1 MSLVGLT
8 NAEKIWNFIK
18 SKGLNDYS
26 TAGILGN
33 MDAESGLN
41 PQNLQDSCQSKLGMN
56 DATYTNA
63 VDTGIY
69 SKEQFIY
76 DNCGY
81 SICQWTHSSRKKA
94 FYEFT
99 KSNRRSIG
107 DLENALEFF
116 YKELS
121 ESFPGV
127 LQSLKAAT
135 SVREASNII
144 LLKYEC
150 PADQSLSMQNKR
162 ANMAQAYYSRF
173 ASGQTKEV
181 ESIMGYKYFTKGQ
194 AVKVSAHFYSTE
206 FDCHGSGCC
215 TQTIV
220 NEKLIEYLEKIREH
234 FNAPITITSPY
245 RCPIHN
251 SRPSVGGA
259 PSSRHTK
266 GDAADIVV
274 KGVAPR
280 TVAQYAESIGIL
292 GIGLY
297 ETSSDGHFVHID
309 TRDYRSF
316 WYGQSEQP
324 RTTFGAYTGATTNS
338 GVVSSGGN
346 SSGTSVLDTILNR
359 GDFGIAVKKLQEK
372 LIKLGYSCGE
382 CGADGD
388 FGKDTEDA
396 VCEFQR
402 DSSIGVDGI
411 AGSQT
416 LAYLDKAIAALNATV
431 TSGNSVKVT
440 ASALNVRSGAGT
452 NYPAVSYVRN
462 GSICT
467 VVEEKNGWGRIVSP
481 AGWISMEYVE
491 KV

>member
-1 MSLVGLT
+1 MALTGST
-8 NAEKIWNFIK
+8 NATKIWNWLK
-18 SKGLNDYS
+18 SKGFNEYAC
-26 TAGILGN
+26 AGIIAN

-41 PQNLQDSCQSKLGMN
+41 PNNLQDSFQAKLGFT
-56 DATYTNA
+56 DDTYVAAIDSGVYTKDQFAKDNA
-63 VDTGIY
+63 GA
-69 SKEQFIY
+69 FL
-76 DNCGY
+76 
-81 SICQWTHSSRKKA
+81 CQWTWHTRKRA
-94 FYEFT
+94 LYEYV
-99 KSNRRSIG
+99 KSKGVSIG
-107 DLENALEFF
+107 DLERQLEFF

-121 ESFPGV
+121 ENYASL
-127 LQSLKAAT
+127 LQTLKTAT
-135 SVREASNII
+135 SVSEATVAMM
-144 LLKYEC
+144 LKYEC
-150 PADQSLSMQNKR
+150 PYDQSVSAQNRRTAIGQKYY
-162 ANMAQAYYSRF
+162 AQFVTNKTGGAIS
-173 ASGQTKEV
+173 
-181 ESIMGYKYFTKGQ
+181 MGYKYFTKGQ
-194 AVKVSAHFYSTE
+194 AVKVSEHFFSTE

-220 NEKLIEYLEKIREH
+220 NERLIEYLEKIRKH

-259 PSSRHTK
+259 PGSRHTK

-274 KGVAPR
+274 KGIAPR

-382 CGADGD
+382 YGADGD

-396 VCEFQR
+396 VCGFQR

-416 LAYLDKAIAALNATV
+416 LAYLDKAIAALNTTA
-431 TSGNSVKVT
+431 TSGKSVRVT

-462 GSICT
+462 GAICT
-467 VVEEKNGWGRIVSP
+467 VVEEKDGWGRITSP
-481 AGWISMEYVE
+481 AGWVSMEYVE